1 MFHCTLEVVL
11 IKHEWISF
19 WIAVILAQWTVS
31 LLRRVTVTVITHS
44 LECYVTVFW
53 SLVSGCR
60 SVCLCSGIEF
70 SLPLLEEKRKSR
82 ERSESGQ
89 TEDEG
94 WVQDRSPLMGCWSA
108 FSAHQCIHHLWQIK
122 WAQWKRGG
130 GWRWWW
136 WRWIFLAE
144 GDGCPR
150 QDQETRCH
158 LYQTVSFTIMCLCSA
173 FFSYEIWWLCNC
185 LYF

>member
-1 MFHCTLEVVL
+1 MKIKPFYLLANKQRFTVKINTWKKICMCIYIYILYILYYIL

-31 LLRRVTVTVITHS
+31 LLRRVTVTVIMHS

-89 TEDEG
+89 TEGEG

-108 FSAHQCIHHLWQIK
+108 FSAHQCIRHLLFWQIK
-122 WAQWKRGG
+122 WA
-130 GWRWWW
+130 
-136 WRWIFLAE
+136 
-144 GDGCPR
+144 
-150 QDQETRCH
+150 
-158 LYQTVSFTIMCLCSA
+158 
-173 FFSYEIWWLCNC
+173 
-185 LYF
+185 